1 MYLQIKIGTFTF
13 RLKIQIQI
21 EENLYFRAKPFIII
35 FFFFSRLSFIIYAS
49 FALNK
54 SSLYLKMDIFY
65 FPP

>member
-1 MYLQIKIGTFTF
+1 MYLQIKNGTFTF

-35 FFFFSRLSFIIYAS
+35 FFFSRLSFIIYAS

>member
-1 MYLQIKIGTFTF
+1 MYLQNKNGTFTF

-21 EENLYFRAKPFIII
+21 EENLYFRAEPFII
-35 FFFFSRLSFIIYAS
+35 FFFSRLSFIIYAS